1 METTVPMDG
10 TLPQGRALLRLVP
23 LVLMV
28 FLGALTIGLPLPV
41 IPIRV
46 HQGLGFGTAIAG
58 AVVGIQSF
66 ATVATRGPT
75 GRLADARGAR
85 RAALIGLLACALAGT
100 AYLVSV
106 LPSLPDMMSLLVLV
120 AGRLI
125 LGFGESM
132 LMTGALVWGIGRV
145 GARHSGTVMSWNGVA
160 MYGALGVGAPAGL
173 AINGTFG
180 FRGVAVAVIA
190 LPLAGLLIGL
200 FLPGVKPTG
209 TGARRIGFHTMLG
222 RIWKEGAALAL
233 ATAGFG
239 VIAAFLSLAF
249 AARGWSGAGLS
260 LTAFGATY
268 ILARIAGGHLPDRI
282 GGRIVALASLP
293 VEVAGLLLLSVAGTP
308 LMALLGAALA
318 GLGFS
323 LIFPALGIEAIRRV
337 PPENRGLGLG
347 AFVAFFDISL
357 GVTGPVAGGIAHAMG
372 YDAAFFAGAA
382 AVALSLLLV
391 LLPGR
396 SRAHVTAKT
405 AR

>member
-1 METTVPMDG
+1 MEMTAPVRG
-10 TLPQGRALLRLVP
+10 ALPQKQALLRLAP

-46 HQGLGFGTAIAG
+46 HHGLGFGTAIAG
-58 AVVGIQSF
+58 TVVGIQSF

-75 GRLADARGAR
+75 GRLTDARGGR
-85 RAALIGLLACALAGT
+85 RAALTGLLACALAGA
-100 AYLVSV
+100 AYLASV
-106 LPSLPDMMSLLVLV
+106 LPMLSNLASLSVLI

-145 GARHSGTVMSWNGVA
+145 GPRHSGTVMSWNGVA
-160 MYGALGVGAPAGL
+160 MYGALGAGAPAGL
-173 AINGTFG
+173 AIDMACG
-180 FRGVAVAVIA
+180 FRGVAVAVIV
-190 LPLAGLLIGL
+190 LPLAGLLIAL
-200 FLPGVKPTG
+200 CLPGVVPTG
-209 TGARRIGFHTMLG
+209 TSARRIAFHAMLG
-222 RIWKEGAALAL
+222 RIWKEGTGLAL

-268 ILARIAGGHLPDRI
+268 ILARVAGGHLPDRI
-282 GGRIVALASLP
+282 GGRIVALVSLP
-293 VEVAGLLLLSVAGTP
+293 VEAVGLLLLAHAGTP
-308 LMALLGAALA
+308 TGALLGAAVA

-323 LIFPALGIEAIRRV
+323 LIFPALGIMAMRHV

-347 AFVAFFDISL
+347 AYIAFFDISL
-357 GVTGPVAGGIAHAMG
+357 GITGPVAGGIAHALG
-372 YDAAFFAGAA
+372 YGAAFLAGAT
-382 AVALSLLLV
+382 AVVLALLLV

-396 SRAHVTAKT
+396 R
-405 AR
+405 